1 MSKYLKYLE
10 FNYNV
15 TKKKRPKKQQVK
27 EYKNVSQVKNTQNEK
42 TFKMLVSFIGHQENT
57 NQGLV
62 QFADHT

>member
-15 TKKKRPKKQQVK
+15 TKKRPKKQQVK

-42 TFKMLVSFIGHQENT
+42 TFKMLASFIGHQENT

>member
-1 MSKYLKYLE
+1 MWQ
-10 FNYNV
+10 
-15 TKKKRPKKQQVK
+15 KKRPKKQQVK

-42 TFKMLVSFIGHQENT
+42 IFKMLVSFIGHQENT

>member
-1 MSKYLKYLE
+1 MWQ
-10 FNYNV
+10 
-15 TKKKRPKKQQVK
+15 KKKRPKKQQVK

-42 TFKMLVSFIGHQENT
+42 TFKMVSFISHQENT